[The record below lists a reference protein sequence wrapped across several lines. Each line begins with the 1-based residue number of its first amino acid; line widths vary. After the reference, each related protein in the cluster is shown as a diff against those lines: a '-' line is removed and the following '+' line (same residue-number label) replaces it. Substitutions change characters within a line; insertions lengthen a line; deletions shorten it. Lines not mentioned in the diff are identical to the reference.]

1 MNIPNSDECSAA
13 AAKYGDILPLSRP
26 EPSSRHPRMP
36 AVSRAKIFSPFAA
49 LRGYEE
55 EIEKENQKNMR
66 TEQKSLSEDS
76 AMFLSHQLSLLEKG
90 MVITAVY
97 FKKDATD
104 SSEIPAGSYVQQTGT
119 VTLIDSV
126 FRQLKILC
134 SETYISID
142 FDSLAAL
149 KIHHCPQKNL
159 P

>member
-1 MNIPNSDECSAA
+1 
-13 AAKYGDILPLSRP
+13 
-26 EPSSRHPRMP
+26 
-36 AVSRAKIFSPFAA
+36 
-49 LRGYEE
+49 
-55 EIEKENQKNMR
+55 MR

-126 FRQLKILC
+126 FRQLKMLC